1 LAILATLAILA
12 IAAESGVT
20 LTWGAPAALWLLL
33 GVPLVWLADLVA
45 HTNFNRRQRLLQK
58 TLRSLLLTAVVLALA
73 RPVISSSSSHQ
84 SVVYAIDVSDSV
96 ASHAIETAAVK
107 IDELN
112 GALRPS
118 HTRIVTFGRDA
129 VTIESTEALRQLAKT
144 RTQTPAPPGPDGSS
158 TDLEAALYAAR
169 GELATE
175 HVPRVVLFSDGHP
188 TSGDTG
194 SAVTHLAAERIP
206 VSVEPLAPRSIGDSW
221 IDSFDMPSRIASGAL
236 LNATVTIGSQR
247 SADGEVEVR
256 LKTPAAIA
264 ASAKSVVPA
273 AATDRVLVRKPV
285 TFDRGLTE
293 VPLEFEVDAPGAHVL
308 EVALIVNA
316 DPLGANN
323 VLMKDTW
330 ADPRSKVLYVEG
342 APSSAR
348 YLAGALDGAGF
359 DVTVRPASGVPATAT
374 DLEPFD
380 VVVLSDIPRKAIPD
394 GAMTAL
400 TEWVEKAGGGL
411 LVAGGEAVFGENGYR
426 KTPIERLTPVTFERK
441 DEPEVALVIVLD
453 RSWSMAGS
461 SMELTKTAAQAAVDV
476 LSDEQSIGILTFN
489 DKFAWDVTLRN
500 VGRNRDAIRKKIA
513 AIGPGGHTLI
523 YPAVEQAYLALR
535 NAKAR
540 ARHVILL
547 SDGRS
552 YPGDYEGLVRKMS
565 EARITVSTVA
575 VGPSADPEL
584 LKNLAQWGK
593 GRAYAVA
600 DAAQVPEIFVKEA
613 KTAASPGFDEKTIT
627 PVVKSAGF
635 LSSVNLSRMPKLKG
649 RTATVLKDGALELM
663 ATDEEDPLLAFWP
676 IGLGRT
682 AVFASDVKDR
692 WAADWV
698 RWPGYGPFFA
708 SLIRAL
714 QRQRS
719 PAVALEVSPGPVRGG
734 GRTVAVAV
742 EARDATGQYRNLQN
756 PVVRVGPSGRGS
768 APPARVVT
776 RQVAPG
782 RYEATVM
789 ADATQLLRISVEGAD
804 ARTASGGATASTVVP
819 DPAAEY
825 RFRAPDETLLRSIA
839 SATGGAYHPTPASLA
854 NATGDSRTARRP
866 VWPALLT
873 LALILWFLDL
883 LLRRIRVFEPRVET
897 HR

>member
-1 LAILATLAILA
+1 MTLA
-12 IAAESGVT
+12 
-20 LTWGAPAALWLLL
+20 WGAPAALWLLL

-45 HTNFNRRQRLLQK
+45 RTNFNPRQRLLQK
-58 TLRSLLLTAVVLALA
+58 IIRSLLLTAVALALA

-84 SVVYAIDVSDSV
+84 SIVYAVDVSDSV
-96 ASHAIETAAVK
+96 ASHAIETAAAR

-112 GALRPS
+112 AALRPS

-129 VTIESTEALRQLAKT
+129 VTLGSTEALRQLART
-144 RTQTPAPPGPDGSS
+144 RAQAPTPGGPDGSS

-169 GELATE
+169 GELAPE
-175 HVPRVVLFSDGHP
+175 HVPRVVIFSDGHP
-188 TSGDTG
+188 TAGDTG
-194 SAVTHLAAERIP
+194 SAVTHLAAESIP
-206 VSVEPLAPRSIGDSW
+206 VSVEPLAPRSIGDAW
-221 IDSFDMPSRIASGAL
+221 IDSFDVASRISSGAL
-236 LNATVTIGSQR
+236 LNATVTVGSQR
-247 SADGEVEVR
+247 DDQGEVELR
-256 LKTPAAIA
+256 LKTPGTAAA
-264 ASAKSVVPA
+264 PTNPVAQA

-285 TFDRGLTE
+285 TFGKGLTD
-293 VPLEFEVDAPGAHVL
+293 VPLEFEVEAPGAYVL
-308 EVALIVNA
+308 EAALIVKG
-316 DPLGANN
+316 DPLAANN

-359 DVTVRPASGVPATAT
+359 DVTIRPSSGIPATVT

-380 VVVLSDIPRKAIPD
+380 VVVLSDIPRKAISE
-394 GAMTAL
+394 ASMTAL
-400 TEWVEKAGGGL
+400 TDWVEKTGGGL

-476 LSDEQSIGILTFN
+476 LSDEHSLGILTFN

-500 VGRNRDAIRKKIA
+500 VGRNRDLIRKKIA

-540 ARHVILL
+540 AKHVILL

-552 YPGDYEGLVRKMS
+552 YPGDYEGVVRKMT
-565 EARITVSTVA
+565 EARITMSTVA

-698 RWPGYGPFFA
+698 RWRGYGPFFA

-734 GRTVAVAV
+734 GRAIGVAV
-742 EARDATGQYRNLQN
+742 EARDTTGQYRNLQN
-756 PVVRVGPSGRGS
+756 PVVQVRQSSRGTT
-768 APPARVVT
+768 PARVVT

-789 ADATQLLRISVEGAD
+789 ADAAQLLSISVEGAE
-804 ARTASGGATASTVVP
+804 ARPASAGATASTIVP

-825 RFRAPDETLLRSIA
+825 RFRSPDETLLRSIA
-839 SATGGAYHPTPASLA
+839 TATGGAYHPTPASLA
-854 NATGDSRTARRP
+854 NATGDSRTARHP
-866 VWPALLT
+866 LWPALVV
-873 LALILWFLDL
+873 LALVLWFVDL
-883 LLRRIRVFEPRVET
+883 LLRRIRLFEPQVAVEG
-897 HR
+897 